1 MKVLNDLVTQAGNT
15 NQVTVGA
22 GASGPAI
29 MFGSGS
35 DVVIERVGAD
45 TLKLGEG
52 DRLRQGATPASGDD
66 LTNILSA
73 IFLG

>member
-1 MKVLNDLVTQAGNT
+1 MKVLNDLITQAGNT

-29 MFGSGS
+29 MFGSSS
-35 DVVIERVGAD
+35 DAVIERASAN
-45 TLKLGEG
+45 TLKLGDG
-52 DRLRQGATPASGDD
+52 DRLRQGAVPASGDD